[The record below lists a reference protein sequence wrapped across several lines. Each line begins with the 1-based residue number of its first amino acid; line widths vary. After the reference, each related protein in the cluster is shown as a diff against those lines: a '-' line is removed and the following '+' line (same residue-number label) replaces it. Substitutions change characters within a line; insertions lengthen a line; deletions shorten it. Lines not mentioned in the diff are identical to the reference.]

1 MANTIKIDIVSAE
14 EEVWSGEGTM
24 VFAPAEMGEIGIAP
38 QHAPLLTRLKPG
50 EIRVQQ
56 ASGEEQFFYV
66 SGGMLEVQGHVV
78 TVLSDT
84 ALRAADLDEAA
95 ALEAQRRAEQA
106 LADRTGELE
115 LAKAKAELMQAAAQI
130 RAIQKLRAKGGLVG
144 FGKPE
149 EEASQHPANGSSGDI
164 PPARR
169 SQRKQRGAKGN
180 KPVPLVSG
188 HVRSSFPLI
197 ICV

>member
-1 MANTIKIDIVSAE
+1 MANTIQIDIVSAE
-14 EEVWSGEGTM
+14 EEIWSGEGTM

-56 ASGEEQFFYV
+56 ESGEEQFFYV
-66 SGGMLEVQGHVV
+66 SGGMLEVQGHIV

-106 LADRTGELE
+106 LSDQTGELE
-115 LAKAKAELMQAAAQI
+115 
-130 RAIQKLRAKGGLVG
+130 
-144 FGKPE
+144 
-149 EEASQHPANGSSGDI
+149 
-164 PPARR
+164 
-169 SQRKQRGAKGN
+169 
-180 KPVPLVSG
+180 PVSYTHLTLPTT
-188 HVRSSFPLI
+188 
-197 ICV
+197 

>member
-130 RAIQKLRAKGGLVG
+130 RAIQKLRAKGGR
-144 FGKPE
+144 
-149 EEASQHPANGSSGDI
+149 A
-164 PPARR
+164 
-169 SQRKQRGAKGN
+169 
-180 KPVPLVSG
+180 
-188 HVRSSFPLI
+188 
-197 ICV
+197 

>member
-1 MANTIKIDIVSAE
+1 MNKVIYFIKLLTVTALVSAAPKEVAKQE
-14 EEVWSGEGTM
+14 EADWRDGRYEKVKFGPFVSGHIATPKGSTHKGIAIRVGEKGEGTM

-56 ASGEEQFFYV
+56 ESGEEQFFYV
-66 SGGMLEVQGHVV
+66 SGGMLEVQGHIV

-106 LADRTGELE
+106 LSDQTGDLE
-115 LAKAKAELMQAAAQI
+115 LAKAKAELIQAAAQI
-130 RAIQKLRAKGGLVG
+130 RAIQKLRAKGGR
-144 FGKPE
+144 
-149 EEASQHPANGSSGDI
+149 A
-164 PPARR
+164 
-169 SQRKQRGAKGN
+169 
-180 KPVPLVSG
+180 
-188 HVRSSFPLI
+188 
-197 ICV
+197 

>member
-1 MANTIKIDIVSAE
+1 MANTIKINIVSAE

-130 RAIQKLRAKGGLVG
+130 RAIQKLRAKGGR
-144 FGKPE
+144 
-149 EEASQHPANGSSGDI
+149 A
-164 PPARR
+164 
-169 SQRKQRGAKGN
+169 
-180 KPVPLVSG
+180 
-188 HVRSSFPLI
+188 
-197 ICV
+197 